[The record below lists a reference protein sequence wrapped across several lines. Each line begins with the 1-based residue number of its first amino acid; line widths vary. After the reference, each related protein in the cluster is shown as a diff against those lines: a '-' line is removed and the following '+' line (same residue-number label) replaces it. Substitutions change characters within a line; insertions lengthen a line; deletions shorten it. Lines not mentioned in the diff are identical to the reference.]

1 MTWSRL
7 QGAASRP
14 GGGVLASRNVAA
26 LKWLTA
32 LAAMVLA
39 WAGTS
44 GQASAQS
51 IESVMREMQARQKLA
66 DPAHP
71 LKWPPCTCDDIE
83 APPYPPEG
91 FYASQMAD
99 PRRAAELV
107 GYVRTQ
113 FMVAAPWRTFVREEV
128 GQGLEG
134 KSVDWAV
141 LAPDPEFPAQWEYGD
156 GAAEGGIWES
166 LGSAPGLPTV
176 ENYQMV
182 LTQIRDAVMKL
193 HYRELP
199 VWPAISTKA
208 ASASNCEGP
217 FNACD
222 DWIDCVKAE
231 IETARGWAS
240 GAAALPSMSM
250 PATTLIGA
258 EEALYLSMGTGT
270 CAGNETCATC
280 TSLVP
285 GMGSAAF
292 RANKGT
298 FAYDLSDCKGSG
310 TLYAMATGFNSGPG
324 GNAPPCSTDQ
334 KFHGIATIQG
344 EAPWQYSIGDD
355 IQPTMTLDCSD
366 WTTGLVVT
374 NGTCGRN
381 CFAGWAITETHV
393 IFDHKFVTTPSVA
406 APCGGGGGEGCS
418 SCGSGGDAAMPG
430 QVTVAHDSMHVSIS
444 LGNSFT
450 GKRAAALNI
459 DVPDLLAADAYLA
472 ATAAGILVRESA
484 VSSGVSVEWINQNF
498 TALGPAQITLPDG
511 LVTVN
516 AQTVGGDPSLLLS
529 FSRLQSVYKLIRLTY
544 DRDDAQAP
552 PAASFTI
559 REMFGANESTTNFRE
574 TIFTQI
580 GRRSDSSSCTSTMI
594 TGAGFEQHADQI
606 HCSALDGTGERTE
619 TRTLRSNGG
628 VPVRQTVTTYKR
640 FSWGDEVISILEG
653 TAGSDTRL
661 QQFTYVTAGAAQGKL
676 ASETTSDGGQT
687 TYTYNS

>member
-1 MTWSRL
+1 
-7 QGAASRP
+7 
-14 GGGVLASRNVAA
+14 
-26 LKWLTA
+26 
-32 LAAMVLA
+32 
-39 WAGTS
+39 
-44 GQASAQS
+44 
-51 IESVMREMQARQKLA
+51 
-66 DPAHP
+66 
-71 LKWPPCTCDDIE
+71 
-83 APPYPPEG
+83 
-91 FYASQMAD
+91 
-99 PRRAAELV
+99 
-107 GYVRTQ
+107 
-113 FMVAAPWRTFVREEV
+113 
-128 GQGLEG
+128 
-134 KSVDWAV
+134 
-141 LAPDPEFPAQWEYGD
+141 
-156 GAAEGGIWES
+156 
-166 LGSAPGLPTV
+166 
-176 ENYQMV
+176 
-182 LTQIRDAVMKL
+182 
-193 HYRELP
+193 
-199 VWPAISTKA
+199 
-208 ASASNCEGP
+208 
-217 FNACD
+217 
-222 DWIDCVKAE
+222 
-231 IETARGWAS
+231 
-240 GAAALPSMSM
+240 
-250 PATTLIGA
+250 
-258 EEALYLSMGTGT
+258 
-270 CAGNETCATC
+270 
-280 TSLVP
+280 
-285 GMGSAAF
+285 
-292 RANKGT
+292 
-298 FAYDLSDCKGSG
+298 
-310 TLYAMATGFNSGPG
+310 
-324 GNAPPCSTDQ
+324 
-334 KFHGIATIQG
+334 
-344 EAPWQYSIGDD
+344 
-355 IQPTMTLDCSD
+355 
-366 WTTGLVVT
+366 
-374 NGTCGRN
+374 
-381 CFAGWAITETHV
+381 
-393 IFDHKFVTTPSVA
+393 
-406 APCGGGGGEGCS
+406 
-418 SCGSGGDAAMPG
+418 MPG